1 MAITKYEKLS
11 KAGEDLIKG
20 FEGFVDHAYND
31 GVGIMTI
38 GWGHAIKA
46 GESFPAKISIEEAD
60 GVFRKD
66 VQFAI
71 DAVNKLVTVE
81 LSQNQFDAL
90 VSFVF
95 NTGVGA
101 FKNST
106 LLKELNSGNCDVAAE
121 EFKKWNKGTVNGK
134 KVELKGL
141 TKRRN
146 AESELFKT
154 KQCEGAEC
162 FFA

>member
-1 MAITKYEKLS
+1 MDITKYEKLS
-11 KAGEDLIKG
+11 KTGEDLIKS

-46 GESFPAKISIEEAD
+46 GESFHHQISIEEAD
-60 GVFRKD
+60 EVFRKD

-106 LLKELNSGNCDVAAE
+106 LLKELNSGNYDIAAE

-162 FFA
+162 LFA